1 MKNTINFYYNIFLDE
16 FVKKDNCYYF
26 YYGGDEYYF
35 VPLNRPTDDIF
46 GIYKLNLEMKK
57 RKCLVHQL
65 ILNKDKSIITVVSGI
80 SYVLIRLCKYKNDK
94 VFLNDINYIQNMTV
108 NIECDKSLIRN
119 DWIKLWSEKIDYY
132 EYQISQVGKKYPL
145 LCDSLSYF
153 IGMGENAISYL
164 VNNLD
169 SKINVNLVVSHK
181 RIYQERG
188 SLNFYNPLNFVVD
201 SRVRDVAEFIKE
213 TFYNKTLK
221 LCDLKAYFNIANL
234 NKNEYILL
242 FGRLLFPTYYFDIY
256 DDIINNDK
264 SEELVINII
273 DRTDEYESMLNTIYK
288 FILYEKKVQL
298 EPIEWLQ
305 DKN

>member
-57 RKCLVHQL
+57 RKCLVHEL

>member
-57 RKCLVHQL
+57 RKCLVHEL

-288 FILYEKKVQL
+288 FILHEKKVQL

>member
-57 RKCLVHQL
+57 RKCLVHEL

-80 SYVLIRLCKYKNDK
+80 SYALIRLCKYKNDK

>member
-16 FVKKDNCYYF
+16 LIKKDNCYYF
-26 YYGGDEYYF
+26 YYSGDEYYF
-35 VPLNRPTDDIF
+35 VPLSRPYDDVQS
-46 GIYKLNLEMKK
+46 IYKLNLEMKK
-57 RKCLVHQL
+57 RRCLVHEL
-65 ILNKDKSIITVVSGI
+65 VLNKDKSIITVVNGI
-80 SYVLIRLCKYKNDK
+80 SYVLIKLCKYKNDK
-94 VFLNDINYIQNMTV
+94 VFLNDINYIQNMTA
-108 NIECDKSLIRN
+108 NIECDKSLVRN

-169 SKINVNLVVSHK
+169 SKTNVNLVVSHK

-188 SLNFYNPLNFVVD
+188 SLNFYDPLNFVVD

-213 TFYNKTLK
+213 TFYNKTLN
-221 LCDLKAYFNIANL
+221 LYDLKSYFNMANL

-242 FGRLLFPTYYFDIY
+242 LGRLLFPTYYFDIY
-256 DDIINNDK
+256 DDIINKGK

-273 DRTDEYESMLNTIYK
+273 DRTDEYESLLNTIYK
-288 FILYEKKVQL
+288 FILYEKKARL

>member
-57 RKCLVHQL
+57 RKCLVHEL

-201 SRVRDVAEFIKE
+201 SRVRDVAEFINE

>member
-57 RKCLVHQL
+57 RKCLVHEL

-108 NIECDKSLIRN
+108 NIECDKSLVRN

-169 SKINVNLVVSHK
+169 SKTNVNLVVSHK
-181 RIYQERG
+181 RIYQEKG
-188 SLNFYNPLNFVVD
+188 SLNFYDPLNFVVD

-242 FGRLLFPTYYFDIY
+242 LGRLLFPTYYFDIY

>member
-1 MKNTINFYYNIFLDE
+1 MKNTINFYYNIILDE

-35 VPLNRPTDDIF
+35 VPLNRSTDDIL

-57 RKCLVHQL
+57 RKCLVHEL

-164 VNNLD
+164 VNNLN

>member
-57 RKCLVHQL
+57 RKCLVHEL

-108 NIECDKSLIRN
+108 NIEFDKSLVRD

-169 SKINVNLVVSHK
+169 SKTNVNLVVSHK

-188 SLNFYNPLNFVVD
+188 SLNFYDPLNFVVD
-201 SRVRDVAEFIKE
+201 NRVRDVAEFIKE
-213 TFYNKTLK
+213 TFYNKTLN
-221 LCDLKAYFNIANL
+221 LYDLKSYFNMANL

-242 FGRLLFPTYYFDIY
+242 LGRLLFPTYYFDIY
-256 DDIINNDK
+256 DDIINNGK

-273 DRTDEYESMLNTIYK
+273 DRTDEYESLLNTIYK
-288 FILYEKKVQL
+288 FILYEKKVRL

>member
-16 FVKKDNCYYF
+16 LIKKDNCYYF
-26 YYGGDEYYF
+26 YYSGDEYYF
-35 VPLNRPTDDIF
+35 VPLNRPYDDVQS
-46 GIYKLNLEMKK
+46 IYKLNLEMKK
-57 RKCLVHQL
+57 RRCLVHEL
-65 ILNKDKSIITVVSGI
+65 VLNKDKSIITVVNGI
-80 SYVLIRLCKYKNDK
+80 SYVLIKLCKYKNDK
-94 VFLNDINYIQNMTV
+94 VFLNDINYIQNMTA
-108 NIECDKSLIRN
+108 NIECDKSLVRN

-181 RIYQERG
+181 RIYQESG
-188 SLNFYNPLNFVVD
+188 SLNFYDPLNFVVD

>member
-1 MKNTINFYYNIFLDE
+1 
-16 FVKKDNCYYF
+16 
-26 YYGGDEYYF
+26 
-35 VPLNRPTDDIF
+35 
-46 GIYKLNLEMKK
+46 MKK
-57 RKCLVHQL
+57 RRCLVHEL
-65 ILNKDKSIITVVSGI
+65 VLNKDKSIITIVNGI
-80 SYVLIRLCKYKNDK
+80 SYVLIKLCKYKNDK

-108 NIECDKSLIRN
+108 NIECDKSLVRN
-119 DWIKLWSEKIDYY
+119 EWIKLWSEKIDYY

-169 SKINVNLVVSHK
+169 SKTNVNLVVSHK

-188 SLNFYNPLNFVVD
+188 SLNFYDPLNFVVD

-213 TFYNKTLK
+213 TFYNKTLN
-221 LCDLKAYFNIANL
+221 LYDLKSYFNMANL

-242 FGRLLFPTYYFDIY
+242 LGRLLFPTYYFDIY
-256 DDIINNDK
+256 DDIINKGK
-264 SEELVINII
+264 SEELVVNII
-273 DRTDEYESMLNTIYK
+273 DRTDEYESLLNTIYK
-288 FILYEKKVQL
+288 FILYEKKARL

>member
-35 VPLNRPTDDIF
+35 VPLNRPTDDILS
-46 GIYKLNLEMKK
+46 IYKLNLEMKK
-57 RKCLVHQL
+57 RKCLVHEL

>member
-16 FVKKDNCYYF
+16 LIKKDNCYYF

-35 VPLNRPTDDIF
+35 VPLNRPYDDVQ

-57 RKCLVHQL
+57 RKCLVHEL
-65 ILNKDKSIITVVSGI
+65 VLNKDKSIITVVNGI
-80 SYVLIRLCKYKNDK
+80 SYVLIKLCKYKNDK

-108 NIECDKSLIRN
+108 NIECDKSLVRN

-169 SKINVNLVVSHK
+169 SKTNVNLVVSHK

-188 SLNFYNPLNFVVD
+188 SLNFYDPLNFVVD

-213 TFYNKTLK
+213 TFYNKTLN
-221 LCDLKAYFNIANL
+221 LYDLKSYFNMANL

-242 FGRLLFPTYYFDIY
+242 
-256 DDIINNDK
+256 
-264 SEELVINII
+264 
-273 DRTDEYESMLNTIYK
+273 
-288 FILYEKKVQL
+288 
-298 EPIEWLQ
+298 
-305 DKN
+305 

>member
-57 RKCLVHQL
+57 RKCLVHEL
-65 ILNKDKSIITVVSGI
+65 ILNKDKSIITVISGI

>member
-1 MKNTINFYYNIFLDE
+1 
-16 FVKKDNCYYF
+16 
-26 YYGGDEYYF
+26 
-35 VPLNRPTDDIF
+35 
-46 GIYKLNLEMKK
+46 MKK
-57 RKCLVHQL
+57 RKCLVHEL
-65 ILNKDKSIITVVSGI
+65 ILNKDKSIITVVNGI
-80 SYVLIRLCKYKNDK
+80 SYVLIKLCKYKNDK

-108 NIECDKSLIRN
+108 NIECDKSLVRN

-169 SKINVNLVVSHK
+169 SKSNVNLVVSHK

-188 SLNFYNPLNFVVD
+188 SLNFYDPLNFVVD

-213 TFYNKTLK
+213 TFYNKTLN
-221 LCDLKAYFNIANL
+221 LYDLKSYFNMANL

-242 FGRLLFPTYYFDIY
+242 LGRLLFPTYYFDIY
-256 DDIINNDK
+256 DDIINNGK

-273 DRTDEYESMLNTIYK
+273 DRTDEYESLLNTIYK
-288 FILYEKKVQL
+288 FILYEKKVRL

>member
-16 FVKKDNCYYF
+16 LIKKDNCYYF

-35 VPLNRPTDDIF
+35 VPFNRPYDDVQS
-46 GIYKLNLEMKK
+46 IYKLNLEMKK
-57 RKCLVHQL
+57 RRCLVHEL
-65 ILNKDKSIITVVSGI
+65 VLNKDKSIITVVNGI
-80 SYVLIRLCKYKNDK
+80 SYVLIKLCKYKNDK

-108 NIECDKSLIRN
+108 NIECDKSLVRN

-169 SKINVNLVVSHK
+169 SKTNVNLVVSHK

-188 SLNFYNPLNFVVD
+188 SLNFYDPLNFVVD

-213 TFYNKTLK
+213 TFYNKTLN
-221 LCDLKAYFNIANL
+221 LYDLKSYFNMANL
-234 NKNEYILL
+234 TKNEYILL
-242 FGRLLFPTYYFDIY
+242 LGRLLFPTYYFDIY
-256 DDIINNDK
+256 DDIINKGK

-273 DRTDEYESMLNTIYK
+273 DRTDEYESLLNTIYK
-288 FILYEKKVQL
+288 FILYEKKARL

>member
-35 VPLNRPTDDIF
+35 VPLNRPTDDIL

-57 RKCLVHQL
+57 RKCLVHEL

-164 VNNLD
+164 VNNLN

-256 DDIINNDK
+256 DDIINNAK

>member
-57 RKCLVHQL
+57 RKCLVHEL

-80 SYVLIRLCKYKNDK
+80 SYVLIRLCKYKDDK

>member
-35 VPLNRPTDDIF
+35 VPLNRPTDDILS
-46 GIYKLNLEMKK
+46 IYKLNFEMKK
-57 RKCLVHQL
+57 RKCLVHEL

>member
-16 FVKKDNCYYF
+16 LIKKDNCYYL
-26 YYGGDEYYF
+26 YYF
-35 VPLNRPTDDIF
+35 VPLNRPYDDVQS
-46 GIYKLNLEMKK
+46 IYKLNLEMKK
-57 RKCLVHQL
+57 RRCLVHEL
-65 ILNKDKSIITVVSGI
+65 VLNKDKSIITVVNGI
-80 SYVLIRLCKYKNDK
+80 SYVLIKLCKYKNDK
-94 VFLNDINYIQNMTV
+94 VFLNDINYIQNMTA
-108 NIECDKSLIRN
+108 NIECDKSLVRN

-169 SKINVNLVVSHK
+169 SKTNVNLVVSHK
-181 RIYQERG
+181 RIYQESG
-188 SLNFYNPLNFVVD
+188 SLNFYDPLNFVVD

-213 TFYNKTLK
+213 TFYNKTLN
-221 LCDLKAYFNIANL
+221 LYDLKSYFNMANL

-242 FGRLLFPTYYFDIY
+242 LGRLLFPTYYFDIY
-256 DDIINNDK
+256 DDIINKGK

-273 DRTDEYESMLNTIYK
+273 DRTDEYESLLNTIYK
-288 FILYEKKVQL
+288 FILYEKKARL

>member
-57 RKCLVHQL
+57 RKCLVHEL

-288 FILYEKKVQL
+288 FILYEKRVQL

>member
-57 RKCLVHQL
+57 RKCLVHEL

-256 DDIINNDK
+256 DEIINNDK

>member
-57 RKCLVHQL
+57 RKCLVHEL

-213 TFYNKTLK
+213 TFYNKTFNLY
-221 LCDLKAYFNIANL
+221 DLKSYFNMANL
-234 NKNEYILL
+234 TKNEYILL
-242 FGRLLFPTYYFDIY
+242 LGRLLFPTYYFDIY
-256 DDIINNDK
+256 DDIINKGK
-264 SEELVINII
+264 SE
-273 DRTDEYESMLNTIYK
+273 
-288 FILYEKKVQL
+288 
-298 EPIEWLQ
+298 
-305 DKN
+305 

>member
-57 RKCLVHQL
+57 RKCLVHEL

-242 FGRLLFPTYYFDIY
+242 FGSLLFPTYYFDIY

-273 DRTDEYESMLNTIYK
+273 DRTDEYESLLNTIYK
-288 FILYEKKVQL
+288 FILYEKKVRL

>member
-57 RKCLVHQL
+57 RKCLVHEL

-164 VNNLD
+164 VNNLN

>member
-26 YYGGDEYYF
+26 YYGVDEYYF

-57 RKCLVHQL
+57 RKCLVHEL

>member
-1 MKNTINFYYNIFLDE
+1 MKNTIN
-16 FVKKDNCYYF
+16 F

-35 VPLNRPTDDIF
+35 VPLNRPYDDVQS
-46 GIYKLNLEMKK
+46 IYKLNLEIKK
-57 RKCLVHQL
+57 RKCLVHEL

-108 NIECDKSLIRN
+108 NIECDKSLVRN

-164 VNNLD
+164 VNNLN

-188 SLNFYNPLNFVVD
+188 SLNFYDPLNFVVD

-213 TFYNKTLK
+213 TFYNKTLN
-221 LCDLKAYFNIANL
+221 LYDLKSYFNMANL

-242 FGRLLFPTYYFDIY
+242 LGRLLFPTYYFDIY
-256 DDIINNDK
+256 DDIINKGK

-273 DRTDEYESMLNTIYK
+273 DRTDEYESLLNTIYK
-288 FILYEKKVQL
+288 FILYEKKARL